1 MLHYQSTTEYGTKE
15 LVMEL
20 AYSSAIA
27 DVIEKLE
34 VGNPLPPLVPEG
46 VWNSEL
52 NDDLVAVTLEELFQ
66 GQTLKEETYG
76 GAIKSGLLLWNDAL
90 DDSHDISQGLANNTG
105 SYWHGIMHRREP
117 DYSNAKY
124 WFGRVGTHPI
134 YPELRE
140 QALELFKEATNPS
153 EALSAIGDAI
163 ESQGDWDAYRFI
175 DWCQATEENLSS
187 DVAQFLQRV
196 QVVEIKLLLA
206 YSYRHAI

>member
-1 MLHYQSTTEYGTKE
+1 MD
-15 LVMEL
+15 L

-27 DVIEKLE
+27 EVIEKLE
-34 VGNPLPPLVPEG
+34 EGHPLPPLVPEG

-66 GQTLKEETYG
+66 GQTLKDETYG

-90 DDSHDISQGLANNTG
+90 NDSHDISQGLANNTG

-117 DYSNAKY
+117 DYRNAKY
-124 WFGRVGTHPI
+124 WFGRVGTHPV

-140 QALELFKEATNPS
+140 YALALFKETADPT
-153 EALSAIGDAI
+153 EALSAIGKAI
-163 ESQGDWDAYRFI
+163 ESQEHWDVNQFI
-175 DWCQATEENLSS
+175 DWCQAAEDNLSS

-196 QVVEIKLLLA
+196 QLKEIKLLLA
-206 YSYRHAI
+206 YSFRNAV